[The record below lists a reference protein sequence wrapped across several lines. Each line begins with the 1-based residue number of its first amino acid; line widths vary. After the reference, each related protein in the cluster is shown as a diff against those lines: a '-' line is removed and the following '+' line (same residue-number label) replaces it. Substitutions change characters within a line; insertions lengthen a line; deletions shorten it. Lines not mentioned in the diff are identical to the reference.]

1 MNGRAWLLLA
11 LLQAALIGVY
21 LLVEG
26 GRGEAAR
33 FDWEALDEAAPPLA
47 VVRDGA
53 PAPAPEGPHLV
64 HFWATWCGPC
74 RAIAPHLDALADE
87 LDGKLKIVKL
97 DVDKNQN
104 IAVQYGV
111 TNIPTLLLFKDG
123 KLADRMVGGATRGKI
138 ADFVK
143 TVL

>member
-1 MNGRAWLLLA
+1 MASAKITNTSDQTFQNDVLES
-11 LLQAALIGVY
+11 QTPV
-21 LLVEG
+21 LV
-26 GRGEAAR
+26 
-33 FDWEALDEAAPPLA
+33 D
-47 VVRDGA
+47 
-53 PAPAPEGPHLV
+53 
-64 HFWATWCGPC
+64 FWATWCGPC